1 MPIQLDLIDF
11 VNRRKAADDAA
22 AVAESPDASQPDKP
36 ADAGF
41 AVDVGRAVYS
51 ALIMRPVFELE
62 ARRFRQSETDDTGT
76 TGMDWTCCGS
86 PLPSLMS
93 SRS

>member
-76 TGMDWTCCGS
+76 TGDGLDAAVARLCH
-86 PLPSLMS
+86 P
-93 SRS
+93 